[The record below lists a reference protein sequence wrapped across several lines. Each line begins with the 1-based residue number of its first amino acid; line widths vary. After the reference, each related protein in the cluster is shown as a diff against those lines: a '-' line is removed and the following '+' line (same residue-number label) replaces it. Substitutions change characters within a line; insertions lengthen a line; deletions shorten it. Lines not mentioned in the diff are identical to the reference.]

1 MRLRASQTT
10 GSTTTSYTWD
20 LNRSLPTVLDDGS
33 QYVYG
38 DGLVSQVSGASTY
51 YYLADGSTMATT
63 DASGAVGNGYG
74 AVQE

>member
-1 MRLRASQTT
+1 M
-10 GSTTTSYTWD
+10 
-20 LNRSLPTVLDDGS
+20 LDDGS

-51 YYLADGSTMATT
+51 YYLADGLGSTMATT
-63 DASGAVGNGYG
+63 DASGAVVNGYG